1 MAPNYYFDPDDK
13 LNRFGFAKFLRDL
26 IEHSSEYKRDDSSNA
41 YSIAID
47 SSWGTGKTYFFS
59 MFENYLYGQRVQT
72 SQQPTATPEFAVVN
86 YNAWTNDYWDD
97 AFAPFM
103 QAILDNDRFMGT
115 NSNAKFRRLANS
127 ILENIELLPVK
138 TYYTYRKSNP
148 LADLRKMQNNIQ
160 DLKKCLSSLI
170 EEIQSNGVKKLV
182 IIIDEL
188 DRCKPLFAIQ
198 TLEIVK
204 HFLDVEDVVFIFAV
218 DLEQLSHSVKTIYGS
233 EMDASGYLCK
243 FFDYIT
249 KFPQPDFETLLN
261 QYIDNTP
268 DLLGNIHSRHDP
280 SSDFISFTKTVVSCF
295 HLSIRDLHTVL
306 QSYKIMLRNFLS
318 EYVLIEA
325 HQIYFFLLV
334 LKYKYPLIFNKL
346 FYSQV
351 SQNLSNIGFPD
362 DLKPLMKK
370 AHISEILNY
379 ISGQKAIKIS
389 VKHITFEMNETLT
402 FNPRNDTLYGEIH
415 HDEYTIQRQSAI
427 IPEDFKEQVLFY
439 PDIAKNLNNLKNTT
453 YSDYYFK
460 RLENFDFPEII
471 KGSEK

>member
-59 MFENYLYGQRVQT
+59 MFENYLYGQRAQT

-127 ILENIELLPVK
+127 ILESIDLLPVK

-148 LADLRKMQNNIQ
+148 LADLRKIQNNIQ
-160 DLKKCLSSLI
+160 ELKKCLSSLI

-204 HFLDVEDVVFIFAV
+204 HFLDVEDVVFIFAI
-218 DLEQLSHSVKTIYGS
+218 DLEQLSHSIKTIYGA
-233 EMDASGYLCK
+233 EMDATGYLCK

-249 KFPQPDFETLLN
+249 KFPQPDIETLLK
-261 QYIDNTP
+261 QYLDSIP
-268 DLLGNIHSRHDP
+268 DFLESANPRHPHS
-280 SSDFISFTKTVVSCF
+280 SFISFIKDIVSCF

-351 SQNLSNIGFPD
+351 QQSLSNIDFPD
-362 DLKPLMKK
+362 DLKPLLQIT
-370 AHISEILNY
+370 HITEVLDY
-379 ISGQKAIKIS
+379 ISGQKRIKIA
-389 VKHITFEMNETLT
+389 VKNTSFIMNDTLT
-402 FNPRNDTLYGEIH
+402 FNPITHELSGVILLNEFST
-415 HDEYTIQRQSAI
+415 QRCSMAI
-427 IPEDFKEQVLFY
+427 PKSFMRRSLFY

-471 KGSEK
+471 KGSKK